1 MAQFFISY
9 NRQSGA
15 IAKILADDIE
25 ALGHTVWFDQELSGG
40 QVWWNQILATIL
52 KCDIFVFVV
61 TPEAL
66 ESTAC
71 KREYGYAA
79 DLGKPILPV
88 LAAEGVST
96 SLLPPA
102 LAQIQFVDY
111 QQQDRNSALRLAR
124 ALAAVPPPRP
134 LPDPL
139 PPLPEAPLSYL
150 GGLTEKVELTATLSY
165 EQQSALLVDLKSGLR
180 DPETADDART
190 LLARLRKRRDLLATI
205 AYEIDELLTS
215 TKKPVLDEPEP
226 KMTRNVEEA
235 LVKTPPETGREA
247 SKAKMTQ
254 PPTAQPAPAAVGH
267 TMTLSARLKS
277 AGVGAIVGSAVGI
290 AAMMT
295 LSYTSWTFGFL
306 TGAGGA
312 IAGAIT
318 GTDRRLIF
326 VALLGAVIGWF
337 LFALLIGAGSA
348 SFAVGAL
355 YGAPAGAIFGA
366 ITGVILRKMKL
377 WV

>member
-1 MAQFFISY
+1 MLLISASRSY
-9 NRQSGA
+9 PSWLQR
-15 IAKILADDIE
+15 
-25 ALGHTVWFDQELSGG
+25 
-40 QVWWNQILATIL
+40 
-52 KCDIFVFVV
+52 
-61 TPEAL
+61 
-66 ESTAC
+66 ES
-71 KREYGYAA
+71 
-79 DLGKPILPV
+79 
-88 LAAEGVST
+88 ST

-124 ALAAVPPPRP
+124 AFAAVPPPGP

-150 GGLTEKVELTATLSY
+150 GGLTEKVELTSTLSY

-180 DPETADDART
+180 DPETTDDART
-190 LLARLRKRRDLLATI
+190 LLVRLRKRRDLLATI

-215 TKKPVLDEPEP
+215 TKKPVLNEPEP
-226 KMTRNVEEA
+226 QMTRNVEEA
-235 LVKTPPETGREA
+235 FVKTPPATGGEA
-247 SKAKMTQ
+247 SRAKMTQ
-254 PPTAQPAPAAVGH
+254 PSTAQPAPAAVSN

-290 AAMMT
+290 AAMIMT
-295 LSYTSWTFGFL
+295 APNGLWQMGL
-306 TGAGGA
+306 VTGAGGA
-312 IAGAIT
+312 IAGAIS

-326 VALLGAVIGWF
+326 VALLGAAIGWF
-337 LFALLIGAGSA
+337 LVFRLWGFSDPFAAGAVFGA
-348 SFAVGAL
+348 PVGAIL
-355 YGAPAGAIFGA
+355 GA